1 MWGSLQV
8 YGFGV
13 AVTVV
18 PCLATI
24 WGAEG
29 EQAKFPLTAM
39 YLPYLLIPLA
49 IGVRMLLSE
58 EPFARVPV
66 QPAKRKKR

>member
-1 MWGSLQV
+1 V
-8 YGFGV
+8 YGFCV
-13 AVTVV
+13 ATTVV
-18 PCLATI
+18 PCLTTI
-24 WGAEG
+24 WAVEG
-29 EQAKFPLTAM
+29 KQAKVPLTAM

-49 IGVRMLLSE
+49 IGLRMLLSE